1 MAGDLPPGRWSAL
14 LVGAWWPARPDA
26 PMAGVTYWRKAAQLK
41 RNEANDLRNERSLL
55 AVNQGR
61 TADDLLER
69 YWRGEQ
75 RLATIA
81 HQCEVKSDQSEQVAD
96 AVNYLRDRL
105 TEIAQSGNQQIN
117 QILAGKGPIEA
128 KVAAV
133 NAVIEQSNAMADHV
147 GATAMSNIIDATQR
161 VFDETIGGDAHT
173 WLRDHGVSLDAPAR
187 PRPVTAED
195 MTSMTANSPA
205 GSPFGAAPSA
215 PSHSTTTSGPPTAP
229 TPTSP
234 FGTAPM
240 VLSSSST
247 SSGPPTAPTPTSPFG
262 TAPMVLS
269 SSSTSSGPP
278 TAPTPTSPFGTA
290 PMVLSSSS
298 TSSGP
303 PTAPTPT
310 SPFGTAPMVLSSS
323 ATTSGPPTAP
333 TPTSP
338 FGTAPMVLSSSSTS
352 SGPPT
357 APTPTSPFGTAP
369 MPPGPPPPG
378 TVSPPLP
385 PSAPAVGVGGPSVP
399 AAGMPPAAAAATAPL
414 SPQSLGQSF
423 TTGMTTG
430 TPAAAGAQALS
441 AGVVHAAT
449 EPLPPPAPPPTT
461 PTVTTPTVATA
472 TTAGIP
478 HIPDSAP
485 TPSPAPIAPP
495 TTDNASA
502 MTPIAP
508 MVANGPPASPAPP
521 AAAPAGPLPAYG
533 ADLRPPVTTPPATP
547 PTPTGPISGAAVTPS
562 SPAAGGSLMSPVVNK
577 STAPATTQAQPSNPT
592 PPLASATAAA
602 TTGAAAGDT
611 SRRAAEQQRL
621 RRILDTVARQEPG
634 LSWAAGLRDN
644 GQTTLLVTDLASGWI
659 PPHIRLPAHI
669 TLLEPAPRRRHAT
682 VTDLLGTTTVA
693 AAHHP
698 HGYLS
703 QPDPD
708 TPALTGDRTARI
720 APTIDELG
728 PTLVETVRRH
738 DTLPRIAQ
746 AVVVAATRN
755 YGVPDNETDLLH
767 HKTTEIHQAVLTTY
781 PNHDIATVV
790 DWMLLAAINALIAGD
805 QSGANYHLAW
815 AIAAISTR
823 RSR

>member
-303 PTAPTPT
+303 PTA
-310 SPFGTAPMVLSSS
+310 A
-323 ATTSGPPTAP
+323 

>member
-1 MAGDLPPGRWSAL
+1 
-14 LVGAWWPARPDA
+14 
-26 PMAGVTYWRKAAQLK
+26 
-41 RNEANDLRNERSLL
+41 
-55 AVNQGR
+55 
-61 TADDLLER
+61 
-69 YWRGEQ
+69 
-75 RLATIA
+75 
-81 HQCEVKSDQSEQVAD
+81 
-96 AVNYLRDRL
+96 
-105 TEIAQSGNQQIN
+105 
-117 QILAGKGPIEA
+117 
-128 KVAAV
+128 
-133 NAVIEQSNAMADHV
+133 
-147 GATAMSNIIDATQR
+147 
-161 VFDETIGGDAHT
+161 
-173 WLRDHGVSLDAPAR
+173 
-187 PRPVTAED
+187 
-195 MTSMTANSPA
+195 
-205 GSPFGAAPSA
+205 
-215 PSHSTTTSGPPTAP
+215 
-229 TPTSP
+229 
-234 FGTAPM
+234 
-240 VLSSSST
+240 
-247 SSGPPTAPTPTSPFG
+247 
-262 TAPMVLS
+262 
-269 SSSTSSGPP
+269 
-278 TAPTPTSPFGTA
+278 
-290 PMVLSSSS
+290 
-298 TSSGP
+298 
-303 PTAPTPT
+303 
-310 SPFGTAPMVLSSS
+310 
-323 ATTSGPPTAP
+323 
-333 TPTSP
+333 
-338 FGTAPMVLSSSSTS
+338 
-352 SGPPT
+352 
-357 APTPTSPFGTAP
+357 
-369 MPPGPPPPG
+369 
-378 TVSPPLP
+378 
-385 PSAPAVGVGGPSVP
+385 
-399 AAGMPPAAAAATAPL
+399 
-414 SPQSLGQSF
+414 
-423 TTGMTTG
+423 
-430 TPAAAGAQALS
+430 
-441 AGVVHAAT
+441 HAAT

-533 ADLRPPVTTPPATP
+533 ADLRPPMTTPPATP

-577 STAPATTQAQPSNPT
+577 STTPATTQAQPSNPT

-682 VTDLLGTTTVA
+682 VTDLLGATTVA

-720 APTIDELG
+720 AARIDELG
-728 PTLVETVRRH
+728 PTLVETVRRR

-746 AVVVAATRN
+746 TVIVAATRN

>member
-26 PMAGVTYWRKAAQLK
+26 PMAGVTYWREAAQLK

-240 VLSSSST
+240 
-247 SSGPPTAPTPTSPFG
+247 
-262 TAPMVLS
+262 
-269 SSSTSSGPP
+269 
-278 TAPTPTSPFGTA
+278 
-290 PMVLSSSS
+290 
-298 TSSGP
+298 
-303 PTAPTPT
+303 
-310 SPFGTAPMVLSSS
+310 
-323 ATTSGPPTAP
+323 
-333 TPTSP
+333 
-338 FGTAPMVLSSSSTS
+338 
-352 SGPPT
+352 
-357 APTPTSPFGTAP
+357 
-369 MPPGPPPPG
+369 PPGPPPPG

-441 AGVVHAAT
+441 AGALHAAT

-478 HIPDSAP
+478 HILDSAP

-508 MVANGPPASPAPP
+508 MVANGPPASPAP
-521 AAAPAGPLPAYG
+521 
-533 ADLRPPVTTPPATP
+533 RPPPPRGHCP
-547 PTPTGPISGAAVTPS
+547 PT
-562 SPAAGGSLMSPVVNK
+562 
-577 STAPATTQAQPSNPT
+577 
-592 PPLASATAAA
+592 
-602 TTGAAAGDT
+602 
-611 SRRAAEQQRL
+611 
-621 RRILDTVARQEPG
+621 
-634 LSWAAGLRDN
+634 
-644 GQTTLLVTDLASGWI
+644 
-659 PPHIRLPAHI
+659 
-669 TLLEPAPRRRHAT
+669 
-682 VTDLLGTTTVA
+682 
-693 AAHHP
+693 
-698 HGYLS
+698 
-703 QPDPD
+703 
-708 TPALTGDRTARI
+708 
-720 APTIDELG
+720 APTCAH
-728 PTLVETVRRH
+728 R
-738 DTLPRIAQ
+738 
-746 AVVVAATRN
+746 
-755 YGVPDNETDLLH
+755 
-767 HKTTEIHQAVLTTY
+767 
-781 PNHDIATVV
+781 
-790 DWMLLAAINALIAGD
+790 
-805 QSGANYHLAW
+805 
-815 AIAAISTR
+815 
-823 RSR
+823 

>member
-26 PMAGVTYWRKAAQLK
+26 PMAGVTYWREAAQLK
-41 RNEANDLRNERSLL
+41 RDEANDLRNERSRL

-81 HQCEVKSDQSEQVAD
+81 HQCEVKSDQSEHVAD
-96 AVNYLRDRL
+96 TVNYLRDRL
-105 TEIAQSGNQQIN
+105 TEIAQSGNQQID
-117 QILAGKGPIEA
+117 QILAGKDSMEA
-128 KVAAV
+128 KVTAV
-133 NAVIEQSNAMADHV
+133 NAVIAQSNAMADHV
-147 GATAMSNIIDATQR
+147 RATAMSNIIDATQC
-161 VFDETIGGDAHT
+161 VLSATVGGHARA
-173 WLRDHGVSLDAPAR
+173 WLRDHGVNLDKPPR
-187 PRPVTAED
+187 PRPITAED
-195 MTSMTANSPA
+195 LNLSLASSTAPAVGAPRGGSDAPLPDTGIAA
-205 GSPFGAAPSA
+205 GSPASPAV
-215 PSHSTTTSGPPTAP
+215 SGPRGVSTA
-229 TPTSP
+229 S
-234 FGTAPM
+234 
-240 VLSSSST
+240 LSEAGIPA
-247 SSGPPTAPTPTSPFG
+247 GPPASPAVG
-262 TAPMVLS
+262 
-269 SSSTSSGPP
+269 
-278 TAPTPTSPFGTA
+278 SPRGVPA
-290 PMVLSSSS
+290 
-298 TSSGP
+298 
-303 PTAPTPT
+303 
-310 SPFGTAPMVLSSS
+310 
-323 ATTSGPPTAP
+323 
-333 TPTSP
+333 
-338 FGTAPMVLSSSSTS
+338 
-352 SGPPT
+352 
-357 APTPTSPFGTAP
+357 
-369 MPPGPPPPG
+369 PPPCP
-378 TVSPPLP
+378 VAPPLP
-385 PSAPAVGVGGPSVP
+385 PSAPAVGVGGPSVAG
-399 AAGMPPAAAAATAPL
+399 AAMPPAAATAPL

-430 TPAAAGAQALS
+430 APAAAGAQALS
-441 AGVVHAAT
+441 AGALHAAT

-577 STAPATTQAQPSNPT
+577 STTPATTQAQPSNPT

-644 GQTTLLVTDLASGWI
+644 GQTTLLVTDLAGGWI

-682 VTDLLGTTTVA
+682 VTDLLGATTVA

-703 QPDPD
+703 QPDRQSPV
-708 TPALTGDRTARI
+708 T
-720 APTIDELG
+720 
-728 PTLVETVRRH
+728 VETC
-738 DTLPRIAQ
+738 L
-746 AVVVAATRN
+746 
-755 YGVPDNETDLLH
+755 
-767 HKTTEIHQAVLTTY
+767 
-781 PNHDIATVV
+781 
-790 DWMLLAAINALIAGD
+790 
-805 QSGANYHLAW
+805 
-815 AIAAISTR
+815 
-823 RSR
+823 

>member
-26 PMAGVTYWRKAAQLK
+26 PMAGVTYWREAAQLK

-240 VLSSSST
+240 
-247 SSGPPTAPTPTSPFG
+247 
-262 TAPMVLS
+262 
-269 SSSTSSGPP
+269 
-278 TAPTPTSPFGTA
+278 
-290 PMVLSSSS
+290 
-298 TSSGP
+298 
-303 PTAPTPT
+303 
-310 SPFGTAPMVLSSS
+310 
-323 ATTSGPPTAP
+323 
-333 TPTSP
+333 
-338 FGTAPMVLSSSSTS
+338 
-352 SGPPT
+352 
-357 APTPTSPFGTAP
+357 
-369 MPPGPPPPG
+369 PPGPPPPG

-441 AGVVHAAT
+441 AGALHAAT

>member
-1 MAGDLPPGRWSAL
+1 
-14 LVGAWWPARPDA
+14 
-26 PMAGVTYWRKAAQLK
+26 MAGVTYWREAAQLK

-240 VLSSSST
+240 
-247 SSGPPTAPTPTSPFG
+247 
-262 TAPMVLS
+262 
-269 SSSTSSGPP
+269 
-278 TAPTPTSPFGTA
+278 
-290 PMVLSSSS
+290 
-298 TSSGP
+298 
-303 PTAPTPT
+303 
-310 SPFGTAPMVLSSS
+310 
-323 ATTSGPPTAP
+323 
-333 TPTSP
+333 
-338 FGTAPMVLSSSSTS
+338 
-352 SGPPT
+352 
-357 APTPTSPFGTAP
+357 
-369 MPPGPPPPG
+369 PPGPPPPG

-430 TPAAAGAQALS
+430 TPPRP
-441 AGVVHAAT
+441 VHRRCRQGRCT
-449 EPLPPPAPPPTT
+449 RQPNPCRHRRHPRRHPRSPHRQSRPPPRPGFPTSSTARRPPARHRSRHQPPTT
-461 PTVTTPTVATA
+461 P
-472 TTAGIP
+472 
-478 HIPDSAP
+478 AP
-485 TPSPAPIAPP
+485 
-495 TTDNASA
+495 
-502 MTPIAP
+502 
-508 MVANGPPASPAPP
+508 
-521 AAAPAGPLPAYG
+521 
-533 ADLRPPVTTPPATP
+533 
-547 PTPTGPISGAAVTPS
+547 
-562 SPAAGGSLMSPVVNK
+562 
-577 STAPATTQAQPSNPT
+577 
-592 PPLASATAAA
+592 
-602 TTGAAAGDT
+602 
-611 SRRAAEQQRL
+611 
-621 RRILDTVARQEPG
+621 
-634 LSWAAGLRDN
+634 
-644 GQTTLLVTDLASGWI
+644 
-659 PPHIRLPAHI
+659 
-669 TLLEPAPRRRHAT
+669 
-682 VTDLLGTTTVA
+682 
-693 AAHHP
+693 
-698 HGYLS
+698 
-703 QPDPD
+703 
-708 TPALTGDRTARI
+708 
-720 APTIDELG
+720 
-728 PTLVETVRRH
+728 
-738 DTLPRIAQ
+738 
-746 AVVVAATRN
+746 
-755 YGVPDNETDLLH
+755 
-767 HKTTEIHQAVLTTY
+767 
-781 PNHDIATVV
+781 
-790 DWMLLAAINALIAGD
+790 
-805 QSGANYHLAW
+805 
-815 AIAAISTR
+815 
-823 RSR
+823 

>member
-1 MAGDLPPGRWSAL
+1 
-14 LVGAWWPARPDA
+14 
-26 PMAGVTYWRKAAQLK
+26 
-41 RNEANDLRNERSLL
+41 
-55 AVNQGR
+55 
-61 TADDLLER
+61 
-69 YWRGEQ
+69 
-75 RLATIA
+75 
-81 HQCEVKSDQSEQVAD
+81 
-96 AVNYLRDRL
+96 
-105 TEIAQSGNQQIN
+105 
-117 QILAGKGPIEA
+117 
-128 KVAAV
+128 
-133 NAVIEQSNAMADHV
+133 
-147 GATAMSNIIDATQR
+147 
-161 VFDETIGGDAHT
+161 
-173 WLRDHGVSLDAPAR
+173 
-187 PRPVTAED
+187 
-195 MTSMTANSPA
+195 
-205 GSPFGAAPSA
+205 
-215 PSHSTTTSGPPTAP
+215 
-229 TPTSP
+229 
-234 FGTAPM
+234 
-240 VLSSSST
+240 
-247 SSGPPTAPTPTSPFG
+247 
-262 TAPMVLS
+262 
-269 SSSTSSGPP
+269 
-278 TAPTPTSPFGTA
+278 
-290 PMVLSSSS
+290 
-298 TSSGP
+298 
-303 PTAPTPT
+303 
-310 SPFGTAPMVLSSS
+310 
-323 ATTSGPPTAP
+323 
-333 TPTSP
+333 
-338 FGTAPMVLSSSSTS
+338 
-352 SGPPT
+352 
-357 APTPTSPFGTAP
+357 
-369 MPPGPPPPG
+369 
-378 TVSPPLP
+378 
-385 PSAPAVGVGGPSVP
+385 GGPSVP
-399 AAGMPPAAAAATAPL
+399 AAGMPPAAATAPL

-441 AGVVHAAT
+441 AGALHAAT

-508 MVANGPPASPAPP
+508 MVANGPPASPAP
-521 AAAPAGPLPAYG
+521 
-533 ADLRPPVTTPPATP
+533 
-547 PTPTGPISGAAVTPS
+547 PTGPISGAAVTPS

-659 PPHIRLPAHI
+659 PPHIRHLAHI

>member
-1 MAGDLPPGRWSAL
+1 MVAGDVPPGRWSAL

-26 PMAGVTYWRKAAQLK
+26 PMAGVTYWREAAQLK

-81 HQCEVKSDQSEQVAD
+81 HQCEVKSDQSEHVAD
-96 AVNYLRDRL
+96 TVNYLRDRL
-105 TEIAQSGNQQIN
+105 TEIAQSGNQQID

-161 VFDETIGGDAHT
+161 VFDETIGGDART
-173 WLRDHGVSLDAPAR
+173 WLRDHGVNLDTPPPSRPLTADDLVSAATSRTTSTVGSTAAAPEGSVSGTVEPAASPAPSTVGRFPGAPGPSVPGTAPA
-187 PRPVTAED
+187 V
-195 MTSMTANSPA
+195 SPA
-205 GSPFGAAPSA
+205 GSTVGRFPGAPAPS
-215 PSHSTTTSGPPTAP
+215 S
-229 TPTSP
+229 
-234 FGTAPM
+234 
-240 VLSSSST
+240 
-247 SSGPPTAPTPTSPFG
+247 
-262 TAPMVLS
+262 
-269 SSSTSSGPP
+269 
-278 TAPTPTSPFGTA
+278 
-290 PMVLSSSS
+290 
-298 TSSGP
+298 
-303 PTAPTPT
+303 
-310 SPFGTAPMVLSSS
+310 
-323 ATTSGPPTAP
+323 
-333 TPTSP
+333 
-338 FGTAPMVLSSSSTS
+338 
-352 SGPPT
+352 
-357 APTPTSPFGTAP
+357 
-369 MPPGPPPPG
+369 PPG

-385 PSAPAVGVGGPSVP
+385 SSAPAVGVGGPSVP
-399 AAGMPPAAAAATAPL
+399 ATGMPPPAAAATAPL

-430 TPAAAGAQALS
+430 TPAAAGAQSLS

-508 MVANGPPASPAPP
+508 MVASGPPASPAPLP
-521 AAAPAGPLPAYG
+521 TGGPAGPLPAYG

-577 STAPATTQAQPSNPT
+577 STTPATTQAQPSNPT

-682 VTDLLGTTTVA
+682 VTDLLGATTVA

-720 APTIDELG
+720 AARIEELG

-781 PNHDIATVV
+781 PNHDIATV
-790 DWMLLAAINALIAGD
+790 AQG
-805 QSGANYHLAW
+805 
-815 AIAAISTR
+815 
-823 RSR
+823 

>member
-1 MAGDLPPGRWSAL
+1 M
-14 LVGAWWPARPDA
+14 
-26 PMAGVTYWRKAAQLK
+26 
-41 RNEANDLRNERSLL
+41 
-55 AVNQGR
+55 
-61 TADDLLER
+61 
-69 YWRGEQ
+69 
-75 RLATIA
+75 
-81 HQCEVKSDQSEQVAD
+81 
-96 AVNYLRDRL
+96 
-105 TEIAQSGNQQIN
+105 
-117 QILAGKGPIEA
+117 EA

-323 ATTSGPPTAP
+323 
-333 TPTSP
+333 
-338 FGTAPMVLSSSSTS
+338 STS

-441 AGVVHAAT
+441 AGALHAAT

-478 HIPDSAP
+478 HILDSAP

>member
-173 WLRDHGVSLDAPAR
+173 WLRDHGVSLDTPAR

-262 TAPMVLS
+262 TAPMPPGPHRVPS
-269 SSSTSSGPP
+269 HHPYPQRPRRWCWWPVSTGRWHATSSGGGNSAVIP
-278 TAPTPTSPFGTA
+278 T
-290 PMVLSSSS
+290 VV
-298 TSSGP
+298 GP
-303 PTAPTPT
+303 VVHHRDDDGHAGRGRCT
-310 SPFGTAPMVLSSS
+310 G
-323 ATTSGPPTAP
+323 
-333 TPTSP
+333 
-338 FGTAPMVLSSSSTS
+338 
-352 SGPPT
+352 
-357 APTPTSPFGTAP
+357 
-369 MPPGPPPPG
+369 
-378 TVSPPLP
+378 
-385 PSAPAVGVGGPSVP
+385 AVGRG
-399 AAGMPPAAAAATAPL
+399 AARGNR
-414 SPQSLGQSF
+414 
-423 TTGMTTG
+423 
-430 TPAAAGAQALS
+430 TPAATGA
-441 AGVVHAAT
+441 T
-449 EPLPPPAPPPTT
+449 PTT

-485 TPSPAPIAPP
+485 TPARHRSRHQPP
-495 TTDNASA
+495 TT
-502 MTPIAP
+502 
-508 MVANGPPASPAPP
+508 PAP
-521 AAAPAGPLPAYG
+521 
-533 ADLRPPVTTPPATP
+533 
-547 PTPTGPISGAAVTPS
+547 
-562 SPAAGGSLMSPVVNK
+562 
-577 STAPATTQAQPSNPT
+577 
-592 PPLASATAAA
+592 
-602 TTGAAAGDT
+602 
-611 SRRAAEQQRL
+611 
-621 RRILDTVARQEPG
+621 
-634 LSWAAGLRDN
+634 
-644 GQTTLLVTDLASGWI
+644 
-659 PPHIRLPAHI
+659 
-669 TLLEPAPRRRHAT
+669 
-682 VTDLLGTTTVA
+682 
-693 AAHHP
+693 
-698 HGYLS
+698 
-703 QPDPD
+703 
-708 TPALTGDRTARI
+708 
-720 APTIDELG
+720 
-728 PTLVETVRRH
+728 
-738 DTLPRIAQ
+738 
-746 AVVVAATRN
+746 
-755 YGVPDNETDLLH
+755 
-767 HKTTEIHQAVLTTY
+767 
-781 PNHDIATVV
+781 
-790 DWMLLAAINALIAGD
+790 
-805 QSGANYHLAW
+805 
-815 AIAAISTR
+815 
-823 RSR
+823 

>member
-26 PMAGVTYWRKAAQLK
+26 PMAGVTYWREAAQLK

-215 PSHSTTTSGPPTAP
+215 PSHSTT
-229 TPTSP
+229 
-234 FGTAPM
+234 
-240 VLSSSST
+240 
-247 SSGPPTAPTPTSPFG
+247 
-262 TAPMVLS
+262 
-269 SSSTSSGPP
+269 
-278 TAPTPTSPFGTA
+278 
-290 PMVLSSSS
+290 
-298 TSSGP
+298 
-303 PTAPTPT
+303 
-310 SPFGTAPMVLSSS
+310 
-323 ATTSGPPTAP
+323 
-333 TPTSP
+333 
-338 FGTAPMVLSSSSTS
+338 S

-441 AGVVHAAT
+441 AGALHAAT

-478 HIPDSAP
+478 HILDSAP

>member
-215 PSHSTTTSGPPTAP
+215 PSHSTTTSGPPTA
-229 TPTSP
+229 
-234 FGTAPM
+234 
-240 VLSSSST
+240 
-247 SSGPPTAPTPTSPFG
+247 
-262 TAPMVLS
+262 
-269 SSSTSSGPP
+269 
-278 TAPTPTSPFGTA
+278 
-290 PMVLSSSS
+290 
-298 TSSGP
+298 
-303 PTAPTPT
+303 
-310 SPFGTAPMVLSSS
+310 
-323 ATTSGPPTAP
+323 
-333 TPTSP
+333 
-338 FGTAPMVLSSSSTS
+338 
-352 SGPPT
+352 
-357 APTPTSPFGTAP
+357 
-369 MPPGPPPPG
+369 
-378 TVSPPLP
+378 
-385 PSAPAVGVGGPSVP
+385 
-399 AAGMPPAAAAATAPL
+399 
-414 SPQSLGQSF
+414 
-423 TTGMTTG
+423 
-430 TPAAAGAQALS
+430 
-441 AGVVHAAT
+441 
-449 EPLPPPAPPPTT
+449 
-461 PTVTTPTVATA
+461 
-472 TTAGIP
+472 
-478 HIPDSAP
+478 
-485 TPSPAPIAPP
+485 
-495 TTDNASA
+495 
-502 MTPIAP
+502 
-508 MVANGPPASPAPP
+508 
-521 AAAPAGPLPAYG
+521 
-533 ADLRPPVTTPPATP
+533 
-547 PTPTGPISGAAVTPS
+547 PTGPISGAAVTPS

>member
-26 PMAGVTYWRKAAQLK
+26 PMAGVTYWREAAQLK

-240 VLSSSST
+240 V
-247 SSGPPTAPTPTSPFG
+247 
-262 TAPMVLS
+262 
-269 SSSTSSGPP
+269 
-278 TAPTPTSPFGTA
+278 
-290 PMVLSSSS
+290 
-298 TSSGP
+298 
-303 PTAPTPT
+303 
-310 SPFGTAPMVLSSS
+310 
-323 ATTSGPPTAP
+323 
-333 TPTSP
+333 
-338 FGTAPMVLSSSSTS
+338 
-352 SGPPT
+352 
-357 APTPTSPFGTAP
+357 
-369 MPPGPPPPG
+369 PGPPPPG

-441 AGVVHAAT
+441 AGALHAAT

-478 HIPDSAP
+478 HILDSAP

>member
-262 TAPMVLS
+262 TAPM
-269 SSSTSSGPP
+269 
-278 TAPTPTSPFGTA
+278 
-290 PMVLSSSS
+290 
-298 TSSGP
+298 
-303 PTAPTPT
+303 
-310 SPFGTAPMVLSSS
+310 
-323 ATTSGPPTAP
+323 
-333 TPTSP
+333 
-338 FGTAPMVLSSSSTS
+338 
-352 SGPPT
+352 
-357 APTPTSPFGTAP
+357 
-369 MPPGPPPPG
+369 PPGPPHRVP
-378 TVSPPLP
+378 SHHPLP

-659 PPHIRLPAHI
+659 PHIRLPAHI

>member
-1 MAGDLPPGRWSAL
+1 
-14 LVGAWWPARPDA
+14 
-26 PMAGVTYWRKAAQLK
+26 
-41 RNEANDLRNERSLL
+41 
-55 AVNQGR
+55 
-61 TADDLLER
+61 
-69 YWRGEQ
+69 EQ

-81 HQCEVKSDQSEQVAD
+81 HQCEIKSDQSEQVAD
-96 AVNYLRDRL
+96 TVNYLRDRL

-173 WLRDHGVSLDAPAR
+173 WLRDHSVSLDAPAR

-215 PSHSTTTSGPPTAP
+215 PSHSTTT
-229 TPTSP
+229 
-234 FGTAPM
+234 
-240 VLSSSST
+240 
-247 SSGPPTAPTPTSPFG
+247 
-262 TAPMVLS
+262 
-269 SSSTSSGPP
+269 
-278 TAPTPTSPFGTA
+278 
-290 PMVLSSSS
+290 
-298 TSSGP
+298 
-303 PTAPTPT
+303 
-310 SPFGTAPMVLSSS
+310 
-323 ATTSGPPTAP
+323 
-333 TPTSP
+333 
-338 FGTAPMVLSSSSTS
+338 

-441 AGVVHAAT
+441 AGALHAAT

-602 TTGAAAGDT
+602 TTGAAAGDPP
-611 SRRAAEQQRL
+611 RRAAEQQRL

>member
-173 WLRDHGVSLDAPAR
+173 WLRDHGVSLDTPAR

-215 PSHSTTTSGPPTAP
+215 PSHST
-229 TPTSP
+229 
-234 FGTAPM
+234 
-240 VLSSSST
+240 
-247 SSGPPTAPTPTSPFG
+247 
-262 TAPMVLS
+262 
-269 SSSTSSGPP
+269 
-278 TAPTPTSPFGTA
+278 
-290 PMVLSSSS
+290 
-298 TSSGP
+298 
-303 PTAPTPT
+303 
-310 SPFGTAPMVLSSS
+310 
-323 ATTSGPPTAP
+323 TTSGPPTAP

-441 AGVVHAAT
+441 AGALHAAT

-508 MVANGPPASPAPP
+508 MVANGPPASPAP
-521 AAAPAGPLPAYG
+521 
-533 ADLRPPVTTPPATP
+533 RPPPPRGHCP
-547 PTPTGPISGAAVTPS
+547 PT
-562 SPAAGGSLMSPVVNK
+562 
-577 STAPATTQAQPSNPT
+577 
-592 PPLASATAAA
+592 
-602 TTGAAAGDT
+602 
-611 SRRAAEQQRL
+611 
-621 RRILDTVARQEPG
+621 
-634 LSWAAGLRDN
+634 
-644 GQTTLLVTDLASGWI
+644 
-659 PPHIRLPAHI
+659 
-669 TLLEPAPRRRHAT
+669 
-682 VTDLLGTTTVA
+682 
-693 AAHHP
+693 
-698 HGYLS
+698 
-703 QPDPD
+703 
-708 TPALTGDRTARI
+708 
-720 APTIDELG
+720 APTCAH
-728 PTLVETVRRH
+728 R
-738 DTLPRIAQ
+738 
-746 AVVVAATRN
+746 
-755 YGVPDNETDLLH
+755 
-767 HKTTEIHQAVLTTY
+767 
-781 PNHDIATVV
+781 
-790 DWMLLAAINALIAGD
+790 
-805 QSGANYHLAW
+805 
-815 AIAAISTR
+815 
-823 RSR
+823 

>member
-1 MAGDLPPGRWSAL
+1 
-14 LVGAWWPARPDA
+14 
-26 PMAGVTYWRKAAQLK
+26 
-41 RNEANDLRNERSLL
+41 
-55 AVNQGR
+55 
-61 TADDLLER
+61 
-69 YWRGEQ
+69 
-75 RLATIA
+75 
-81 HQCEVKSDQSEQVAD
+81 
-96 AVNYLRDRL
+96 
-105 TEIAQSGNQQIN
+105 
-117 QILAGKGPIEA
+117 
-128 KVAAV
+128 
-133 NAVIEQSNAMADHV
+133 
-147 GATAMSNIIDATQR
+147 
-161 VFDETIGGDAHT
+161 
-173 WLRDHGVSLDAPAR
+173 
-187 PRPVTAED
+187 
-195 MTSMTANSPA
+195 
-205 GSPFGAAPSA
+205 
-215 PSHSTTTSGPPTAP
+215 
-229 TPTSP
+229 
-234 FGTAPM
+234 
-240 VLSSSST
+240 
-247 SSGPPTAPTPTSPFG
+247 
-262 TAPMVLS
+262 
-269 SSSTSSGPP
+269 
-278 TAPTPTSPFGTA
+278 
-290 PMVLSSSS
+290 
-298 TSSGP
+298 
-303 PTAPTPT
+303 
-310 SPFGTAPMVLSSS
+310 
-323 ATTSGPPTAP
+323 
-333 TPTSP
+333 
-338 FGTAPMVLSSSSTS
+338 
-352 SGPPT
+352 
-357 APTPTSPFGTAP
+357 
-369 MPPGPPPPG
+369 
-378 TVSPPLP
+378 
-385 PSAPAVGVGGPSVP
+385 
-399 AAGMPPAAAAATAPL
+399 MPPAAAAATAPL

-441 AGVVHAAT
+441 AGALHAAT

-781 PNHDIATVV
+781 PNHDIATV
-790 DWMLLAAINALIAGD
+790 ARGP
-805 QSGANYHLAW
+805 S
-815 AIAAISTR
+815 
-823 RSR
+823 RSRASAASTSSTATATPATVATTRSATMRAASRREEEPGNRLRPLMSRSPSPPANRPTDPRNRPEPGPTTARAPARPAGSHRKPAWPCPGRVARRRARAGRSTPRCPRG

>member
-1 MAGDLPPGRWSAL
+1 M
-14 LVGAWWPARPDA
+14 
-26 PMAGVTYWRKAAQLK
+26 
-41 RNEANDLRNERSLL
+41 
-55 AVNQGR
+55 
-61 TADDLLER
+61 
-69 YWRGEQ
+69 
-75 RLATIA
+75 
-81 HQCEVKSDQSEQVAD
+81 
-96 AVNYLRDRL
+96 NYLRDRL

-173 WLRDHGVSLDAPAR
+173 WLRDHGVSLDTPPPSR
-187 PRPVTAED
+187 PLTAD
-195 MTSMTANSPA
+195 DLTSPTA
-205 GSPFGAAPSA
+205 GSPPEAAAFGSGQPAPGATTPDSGALTAPAATALGSGQSA
-215 PSHSTTTSGPPTAP
+215 PGLSLPRSN
-229 TPTSP
+229 
-234 FGTAPM
+234 APM
-240 VLSSSST
+240 LSLATPAFGSSQ
-247 SSGPPTAPTPTSPFG
+247 
-262 TAPMVLS
+262 PM
-269 SSSTSSGPP
+269 
-278 TAPTPTSPFGTA
+278 
-290 PMVLSSSS
+290 
-298 TSSGP
+298 
-303 PTAPTPT
+303 
-310 SPFGTAPMVLSSS
+310 
-323 ATTSGPPTAP
+323 
-333 TPTSP
+333 
-338 FGTAPMVLSSSSTS
+338 
-352 SGPPT
+352 
-357 APTPTSPFGTAP
+357 
-369 MPPGPPPPG
+369 PGPPPPC

-441 AGVVHAAT
+441 AGALHAAT